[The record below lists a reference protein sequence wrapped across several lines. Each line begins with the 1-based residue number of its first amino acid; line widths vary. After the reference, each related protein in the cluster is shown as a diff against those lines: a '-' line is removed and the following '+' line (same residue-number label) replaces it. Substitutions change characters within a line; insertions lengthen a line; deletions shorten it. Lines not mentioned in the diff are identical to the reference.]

1 VADTT
6 SPRVRTYHARR
17 GRLSARHHD
26 SLVTIGA
33 TWLIDA
39 SGDAVDL
46 AATFGRSMPVVLDIG
61 CGMGEST
68 LVQAGQAPDVGVI
81 AIDVHTR
88 GVATLMRKG
97 HRDGLTNV
105 RVVHGDAV
113 TFIHERLQPE
123 SVAGARVYFPDP
135 WPKARHRKRRLVQQ
149 EFVSLLTDRLAP
161 GGFLH
166 CATDDAV
173 YAEQMLDVLGAEPRL
188 LNPFGGY
195 APRSIPGA
203 VDRPSTKYERRGEQL
218 GHLVRDVW
226 VTRRLSA

>member
-1 VADTT
+1 MADRA

-26 SLVTIGA
+26 ALETIGR
-33 TWLIDA
+33 TWLIGE
-39 SGDAVDL
+39 SGDPVDL
-46 AATFGRSMPVVLDIG
+46 GSVFGGNVPVVLDVG

-68 LVQAGQAPDVGVI
+68 LAQAVGAPETGVI

-97 HRDGLTNV
+97 YRDGLTNV

-113 TFIHERLQPE
+113 TFIDERLTPA
-123 SVAGARVYFPDP
+123 SVAGARIFFPDP
-135 WPKARHRKRRLVQQ
+135 WPKARHGKRRLLQP

-161 GGFLH
+161 GGFVH
-166 CATDDAV
+166 CATDDAA
-173 YAEQMLDVLGAEPRL
+173 YAEQMLEVLGGEPRL
-188 LNPFGGY
+188 LNPFEGY

-203 VDRPSTKYERRGEQL
+203 VDRPSTKYERRGERL

-226 VTRRLSA
+226 VTRRLPA

>member
-1 VADTT
+1 MATT
-6 SPRVRTYHARR
+6 GT
-17 GRLSARHHD
+17 
-26 SLVTIGA
+26 

-39 SGDAVDL
+39 SGERLDVSGVFG
-46 AATFGRSMPVVLDIG
+46 AAMPVVLDIG

-68 LVQAGQAPDVGVI
+68 LVQAAKAPEMGVI

-97 HRDGLTNV
+97 ERDGLTNV

-113 TFIHERLQPE
+113 TFIEERLSPAAI
-123 SVAGARVYFPDP
+123 VGARIYFPDP
-135 WPKARHRKRRLVQQ
+135 WPKVRHRKRRLVQPW
-149 EFVSLLTDRLAP
+149 FVSLLVDRIAP
-161 GGFLH
+161 GGFVH
-166 CATDDAV
+166 CATDDAA
-173 YAEQMLDVLGAEPRL
+173 YAEQMLETLAAHPRL
-188 LNPFGGY
+188 HNPFDGF

-226 VTRRLSA
+226 VTRRLPA